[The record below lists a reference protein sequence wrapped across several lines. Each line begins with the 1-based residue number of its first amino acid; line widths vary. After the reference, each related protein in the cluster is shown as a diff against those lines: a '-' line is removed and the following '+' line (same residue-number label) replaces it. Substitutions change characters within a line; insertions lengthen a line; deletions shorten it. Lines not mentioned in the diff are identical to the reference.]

1 MSLRGIGALSMPFSQ
16 HLDML
21 TVFRSSQDSKTAH
34 HEMPII
40 QDKHKHL
47 RMVSEQLELTFLRW
61 WRFKIWKDSESL
73 LGLRVAKFG
82 SVAFRRLHCRHL
94 NSYVLLTSLQ

>member
-1 MSLRGIGALSMPFSQ
+1 MRLSGICALSMPFSQ
-16 HLDML
+16 YLDMF
-21 TVFRSSQDSKTAH
+21 TVFRSSQNNKTAH

-61 WRFKIWKDSESL
+61 WRFKI
-73 LGLRVAKFG
+73 
-82 SVAFRRLHCRHL
+82 
-94 NSYVLLTSLQ
+94 